1 MVPYEHLE
9 RTSSTL
15 DATVV
20 TESLQF
26 RERGLIHI
34 SDSAFNF
41 FLALEQER
49 VDRINLEKLRSHKTD
64 LVDLALTEIL
74 QHEGLKQLFIN
85 LFDAADNDLV
95 SNKLNW

>member
-26 RERGLIHI
+26 RERGLLHI

-49 VDRINLEKLRSHKTD
+49 VNQINMEKLRSHKTD
-64 LVDLALTEIL
+64 LVDEALVEIL
-74 QHEGLKQLFIN
+74 QHKVLQQMFIK
-85 LFDAADNDLV
+85 LFDAADDDSV
-95 SNKLNW
+95 SNKFNW